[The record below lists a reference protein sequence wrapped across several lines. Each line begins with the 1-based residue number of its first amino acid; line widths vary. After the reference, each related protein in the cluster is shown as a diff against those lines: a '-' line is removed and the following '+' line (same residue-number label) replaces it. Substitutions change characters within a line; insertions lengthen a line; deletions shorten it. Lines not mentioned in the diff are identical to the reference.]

1 MEFKALITR
10 QIQQADESIRV
21 SIESDTD
28 IRKFKER
35 VFESLDYT
43 DNRANAQMMRLFE
56 DTTLMD
62 TFTEKEKEACT
73 TVANLLFPNITPPSK
88 PNLVEGVK
96 FEFSKIMAGGE
107 SLTLQITE
115 IKDYSSL
122 NSSIRAI
129 FDMLDTRL
137 ERTNTRELDVRS
149 YLDTIDY
156 ETKLKVVMFVD
167 LLYGRTTSDQL
178 IQRLTSKELEEY
190 RDKLNAQHL
199 MKSINDG
206 ESYSTGASDAS

>member
-21 SIESDTD
+21 SIEGDHS
-28 IRKFKER
+28 IREFKER

-43 DNRANAQMMRLFE
+43 DNRANTQMLRLFE
-56 DTTLMD
+56 DTNLLN
-62 TFTEKEKEACT
+62 TFSESEKEACT
-73 TVANLLFPNITPPSK
+73 TVANLLFPNISLPSK
-88 PNLVEGVK
+88 PNLIEGVK

-107 SLTLQITE
+107 SLTLQIME

-122 NSSIRAI
+122 NASIRAI
-129 FDMLDTRL
+129 FDMLDARL
-137 ERTNTRELDVRS
+137 EKTNTRELEVKA
-149 YLDTIDY
+149 YLDSINY
-156 ETKLKVVMFVD
+156 ETKLKVVMFID

-199 MKSINDG
+199 MSTLNDG
-206 ESYSTGASDAS
+206 ESYSTGASNAS